1 MESFSTRRFAYALA
15 AFLAVLASG
24 TVGFH
29 FIMDEDW
36 VSSLY
41 RAVVT
46 VSLTGLDSRPPTHG
60 AEIFTIGLLVAGVT
74 IFLYVSGAIVE
85 LIARGLL
92 GDAWVERRRRRM
104 IESLRDHYI
113 VCGYGRV
120 GRRVANELRERGVAF
135 VVLDYSP
142 DAVAAARRDGVLFID
157 GDATKRD
164 DLDRAGVERA
174 VGLVAASDSD
184 VNNLYLVLSARS
196 ERTDL
201 RIVARASTEDAA
213 EKLRLAGADRV
224 VQPYQAAGRAMANL
238 MLKPQV
244 AQFVEEVTSVTGG
257 GATDFR
263 LEELVVTESCA
274 SSGRTIRDLRIRH
287 ETGALVIAIR
297 KHDGSFETTPS
308 PDTVLETGDVLIAVG
323 SPDELAKLEE
333 LFAPREEAVAR

>member
-1 MESFSTRRFAYALA
+1 VDGFSTRRFAYAVA
-15 AFLAVLASG
+15 AFVAVLAGG
-24 TVGFH
+24 TIGFH

-36 VSSLY
+36 TSSVY
-41 RAVVT
+41 RAIVT
-46 VSLTGLDSRPPTHG
+46 VSLTGLDSRPGTHG
-60 AEIFTIGLLVAGVT
+60 AELFTIVLLVAGVT

-92 GDAWVERRRRRM
+92 GDAWMERRRRRM

-120 GRRVANELRERGVAF
+120 GRRVANELRDRGVAF

-142 DAVAAARRDGVLFID
+142 EAVGAARRDGVLFID

-196 ERTDL
+196 ERPDL

-257 GATDFR
+257 GPTDFR
-263 LEELVVTESCA
+263 LEELVVTASCA
-274 SSGRTIRDLRIRH
+274 SSGRTIRELRIRH

-308 PDTVLETGDVLIAVG
+308 PDTVLEPGDVLIAVG